1 MLDLHDKW
9 NETVCELFL
18 KQMEQRVCLADD
30 IKEVNL
36 RLCFGLCWWDT
47 CCIQR
52 QCTTGDNVHLV
63 ISINTTQVHLHT
75 QTPVPPHTDPST
87 STHRLQHLHT
97 QTLMYVPTDIDV
109 CTHRLQFYSQFR
121 WSSLHTR
128 HDYSGCISSMDNQS
142 AYSDKHS
149 LWTLGWS
156 LSMKNLKPM
165 EEIVPSQA

>member
-18 KQMEQRVCLADD
+18 KQMEQCVCLADD

-97 QTLMYVPTDIDV
+97 QTLMYVPTDSSFTASSDDHHCTPDMTTVAASPPWTINQHTVTSIPYGHWVGV
-109 CTHRLQFYSQFR
+109 CR
-121 WSSLHTR
+121 
-128 HDYSGCISSMDNQS
+128 
-142 AYSDKHS
+142 
-149 LWTLGWS
+149 
-156 LSMKNLKPM
+156 
-165 EEIVPSQA
+165 